1 MVTRPLTVRPPRRL
15 TVVYDD
21 DCELCRR
28 CSTWLRFQPTYVP
41 LDVVAVS
48 AARLDPRYA
57 GVPWLGAELVVVDS
71 RGRIWV
77 GAAAFIVCLWATRDW
92 REWSYRISGPAFAP
106 LAERFFHA
114 ISSHRGRIGA
124 FLGPTADDCAVGR
137 CGHAEV
143 PS

>member
-1 MVTRPLTVRPPRRL
+1 MGTRPLTVRSPRRL

-21 DCELCRR
+21 ECELCRR

-41 LDVVAVS
+41 LELLPVS
-48 AARLDPRYA
+48 AARQEPRLA
-57 GVPWLGAELVVVDS
+57 GIPWLGAELVVLDG

-92 REWSYRISGPAFAP
+92 RAWSYRLSGPSFAP

-124 FLGPTADDCAVGR
+124 FLGPTTDDCGVGR
-137 CGHAEV
+137 CVHA
-143 PS
+143 

>member
-1 MVTRPLTVRPPRRL
+1 MGTRPLTVRSPRRL

-21 DCELCRR
+21 DRELCRR

-41 LDVVAVS
+41 LELLPVS
-48 AARLDPRYA
+48 AARQEPRLA
-57 GVPWLGAELVVVDS
+57 GIPWLGAELVVVDG

-92 REWSYRISGPAFAP
+92 RAWSYRLSGPSFAP

-124 FLGPTADDCAVGR
+124 FLGPTTDDCGVGR
-137 CGHAEV
+137 CVHA
-143 PS
+143 

>member
-1 MVTRPLTVRPPRRL
+1 MGTRPLTVRSPRHL

-21 DCELCRR
+21 ACELCRR
-28 CSTWLRFQPTYVP
+28 CSTWLRFQPTYLP
-41 LDVVAVS
+41 LELLPVS
-48 AARLDPRYA
+48 QARQDARYS
-57 GVPWLGAELVVVDS
+57 GVPWLGAELVVVDG

-92 REWSYRISGPAFAP
+92 REWSYRLSGPSFAP

-124 FLGPTADDCAVGR
+124 FLGPTTEECGVGR
-137 CGHAEV
+137 CAHA
-143 PS
+143 